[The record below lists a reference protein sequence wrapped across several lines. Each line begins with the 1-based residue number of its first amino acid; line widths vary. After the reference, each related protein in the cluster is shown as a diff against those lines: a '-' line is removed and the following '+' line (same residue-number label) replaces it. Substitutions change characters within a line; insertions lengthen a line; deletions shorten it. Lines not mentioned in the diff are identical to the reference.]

1 MGPLKRSTL
10 LILNL
15 IAVAS
20 CMFVGWAAGSI
31 AHVEASVFSSQDSRE
46 YREYADWI
54 FGARPSSVASNWRP
68 FLYPLLL
75 GLAERAGG
83 VRGVWLLNV
92 AVWFTALNFCA
103 AATYRFVKSEWAA
116 ALVFLVLATNLSLMM
131 LTYQGLTE
139 PTVIALLAIW
149 VYGLSRLTPRPTPG
163 QIAWLVLPVTLAVVV
178 KPEFEFLLAVL
189 AVIVVVGII
198 RSDTRGLATGVFAA
212 CLLPPLSPPRVM
224 APFHRASP
232 FST

>member
-15 IAVAS
+15 IAVARYLV
-20 CMFVGWAAGSI
+20 VGWAAGSI
-31 AHVEASVFSSQDSRE
+31 AHVEASVFSSQGSRE

-92 AVWFTALNFCA
+92 AVWFAALNFFA
-103 AATYRFVKSEWAA
+103 AATYPFGKSELAA
-116 ALVFLVLATNLSLMM
+116 ALVFLLRSTYFSTMILS
-131 LTYQGLTE
+131 YQGFPS
-139 PTVIALLAIW
+139 PTVTPLL
-149 VYGLSRLTPRPTPG
+149 
-163 QIAWLVLPVTLAVVV
+163 Q
-178 KPEFEFLLAVL
+178 
-189 AVIVVVGII
+189 
-198 RSDTRGLATGVFAA
+198 A
-212 CLLPPLSPPRVM
+212 CCS
-224 APFHRASP
+224 
-232 FST
+232 